1 MKKLFTI
8 PCFIILVLGFAGC
21 NVGGNDTPSAPS
33 SAILFGTLSPD
44 APAVNI
50 TYGDI
55 SIAGGMPYSKYT
67 PYAQV
72 PAGTSKLQVT
82 DATGSTTFADVS
94 VSPEEGKYYS
104 AFLIDSAKKM
114 KVAFLKDELTSVS
127 ADSVKIRFLNFS
139 PNSSAIDL
147 AVKDGDILFANR
159 NFNDQDL
166 SPDNK
171 KFIELKA
178 GNYNLIIKEAGTS
191 SIIAGPT
198 LYTLEGGGTYTIF
211 LKGFVSGTSEKALS
225 LGNIRHS

>member
-1 MKKLFTI
+1 MKKVFTI
-8 PCFIILVLGFAGC
+8 LGFGILLFGFVSC
-21 NVGGNDTPSAPS
+21 NVGGNDTPSVPS
-33 SAILFGTLSPD
+33 SAILFATLSPD

-50 TYGDI
+50 TYGTTP
-55 SIAGGMPYSKYT
+55 IAGGMPYSKYT
-67 PYAQV
+67 AYVQV
-72 PAGTSKLQVT
+72 QAGTSKLQVT
-82 DATGSTTFADVS
+82 DATGSTTYADVN
-94 VSPEEGKYYS
+94 VSPEEGNYYS
-104 AFLIDSAKKM
+104 AFLIDSVKQM
-114 KVAFLKDELTSVS
+114 KIAFIKDELTNVS

-139 PNSSAIDL
+139 PNASAVDL
-147 AVKDGDILFANR
+147 AVKDGDVIFSNR

-211 LKGFVSGTSEKALS
+211 LKGFVGGTSEKALS
-225 LGNIRHS
+225 LGNLRHS